1 MATPSDFPPGHL
13 AGPLAGL
20 VLDANSTV
28 PIFRQ
33 IVDGLRASIA
43 RGSVA
48 TGSHLPSVRTVAE
61 ELGVNPNTVQKAFA
75 ELERE
80 GLVASERGRGMVV
93 LGGTRQSAKAA
104 GEDAILAR
112 LADAVRHARAVGLTD
127 ERFETLLRKAR
138 RLAGESAPRR
148 LAGESDSG
156 KESRDDA

>member
-1 MATPSDFPPGHL
+1 MTPVGPPLGF
-13 AGPLAGL
+13 

-48 TGSHLPSVRTVAE
+48 TGHLLPSVRVLAE
-61 ELGVNPNTVQKAFA
+61 ELGVNPNTVQKAFS

-80 GLVASERGRGMVV
+80 GLVASERGRGMIV

-104 GEDAILAR
+104 GEDAVLAR
-112 LADAVRHARAVGLTD
+112 LADAVRHSRAVGLSD
-127 ERFETLLRKAR
+127 ERFEALLKRAK
-138 RLAGESAPRR
+138 RLAGEARR
-148 LAGESDSG
+148 EGDST
-156 KESRDDA
+156 